1 VAPVVFVG
9 EVNPYA
15 ERPDLALFPI
25 PTGAAGHRL
34 MHHLGLWRRTYTAL
48 ERVNL
53 CAERWANGAARDR
66 ARGLLWDRAAPTVFV
81 LLGVR
86 VADAFDAPG
95 PPYTYSTRVV
105 HAQPGGHVLARLPH
119 PSGRNLVWNAPDAR
133 ALARE
138 MLRELVPEVLWGETD
153 AAAEALRKEAP

>member
-1 VAPVVFVG
+1 MAGVLLVG

-15 ERPDLALFPI
+15 ERPDLALYPL

-34 MHHLGLWRRTYTAL
+34 MLHLGLWRRTYVGL

-53 CAERWANGAARDR
+53 CTDRWANGAARDR
-66 ARGLLWDRAAPTVFV
+66 ARELLRSRVVPTVFV

-119 PSGRNLVWNAPDAR
+119 PSGRNPLWNPPEAR
-133 ALARE
+133 QRARE
-138 MLRELVPEVLWGETD
+138 MLRELLPEVPWGETD
-153 AAAEALRKEAP
+153 AAAEAVGRAR

>member
-1 VAPVVFVG
+1 MAPVVLVG

-53 CAERWANGAARDR
+53 CTERWSAPTARER
-66 ARGLLWDRAAPTVFV
+66 ARELLRGREATVFV
-81 LLGVR
+81 LLGTQ

-105 HAQPGGHVLARLPH
+105 AAQPGGHVLARLPH
-119 PSGRNLVWNAPDAR
+119 PSGRNLLWNAPDAR

-138 MLRELVPEVLWGETD
+138 MLRELVPEVPWGETD
-153 AAAEALRKEAP
+153 AAAEALAERTR